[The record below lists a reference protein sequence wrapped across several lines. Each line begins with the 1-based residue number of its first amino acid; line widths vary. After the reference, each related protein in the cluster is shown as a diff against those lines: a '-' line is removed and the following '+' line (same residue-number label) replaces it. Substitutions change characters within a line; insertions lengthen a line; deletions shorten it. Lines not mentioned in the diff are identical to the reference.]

1 MNGLGGAGRLNPR
14 ARLLSSVLPSPIPL
28 CILSLLSSTQPS
40 HLLSSTPF
48 CSFDVSLVVLLL
60 ALLGRNSA
68 FVLPT
73 NRRVRR
79 CGDGRGASQPAAAA
93 GHRHSPP
100 DAVRIAL
107 APHSASTAARCTT
120 HSTAHPPL
128 PPARRLVCSRALAF
142 PFPFSFLLP
151 RHGADP
157 QRRRPAAVLVSH
169 RQCRGMIGSE
179 GCGSGSHCSPAHC
192 LNGRLT
198 LLCLCLRRP
207 LPPPAAPLRRRRRRT
222 TSSMISETSQLTT
235 LLLSPH
241 TRRQCTCT
249 RNSPQTMMQLA
260 LRDPGCRARSLICSC
275 CSCLVRYRT
284 LIQCRLRVD
293 HSRTR
298 SR

>member
-142 PFPFSFLLP
+142 PFSFFLSPPPPWRRSSTQTTCCRPCQSQAMQRDDRERRVRKRLALLASALSEWP
-151 RHGADP
+151 TD
-157 QRRRPAAVLVSH
+157 AALS
-169 RQCRGMIGSE
+169 
-179 GCGSGSHCSPAHC
+179 
-192 LNGRLT
+192 
-198 LLCLCLRRP
+198 
-207 LPPPAAPLRRRRRRT
+207 LPPPPTAAARSAPATASKEDNL
-222 TSSMISETSQLTT
+222 EYDLGNLTAYDPAPIPAH
-235 LLLSPH
+235 SASVHMH
-241 TRRQCTCT
+241 T
-249 RNSPQTMMQLA
+249 QLA
-260 LRDPGCRARSLICSC
+260 TDDDATSAA
-275 CSCLVRYRT
+275 
-284 LIQCRLRVD
+284 
-293 HSRTR
+293 
-298 SR
+298 